1 MKTVRVIEFNVKAH
15 FISLPHFKIKIVK
28 TVKMIST
35 SQILYDQDAAN
46 ILKLSLRRYIWN
58 EE

>member
-15 FISLPHFKIKIVK
+15 FIPLPHFKIKIVK

-46 ILKLSLRRYIWN
+46 ILKLSLRRYI
-58 EE
+58 